1 MTELEVLMGKRFI
14 LFMKDRHLG
23 YKNLKIKKIS
33 IPKID
38 KPSSG
43 YHEFLVEILV
53 VGFPTHDYYDE
64 TILAFHYL
72 ILVPT
77 YTPSFSFYLWLAL
90 SWQRNYVY

>member
-1 MTELEVLMGKRFI
+1 MGKRFI

-64 TILAFHYL
+64 TILAFYYL
-72 ILVPT
+72 VLVLTRPRSLFICGLHCRGNVIMFIE
-77 YTPSFSFYLWLAL
+77 YFF
-90 SWQRNYVY
+90 V